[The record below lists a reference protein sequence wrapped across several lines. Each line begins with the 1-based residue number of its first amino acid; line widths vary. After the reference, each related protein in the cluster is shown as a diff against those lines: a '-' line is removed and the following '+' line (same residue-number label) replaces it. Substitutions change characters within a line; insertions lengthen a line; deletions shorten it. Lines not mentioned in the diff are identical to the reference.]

1 MCSAW
6 YSANAEQ
13 NKLIGF
19 VSISIRVL
27 MWACELCAAHHIDIL
42 LCMYTSICA
51 PSITKSN
58 RLKYQ
63 KYNSVEQLLEIDP
76 LPTSVH
82 MIFVAINYHCS
93 CEQECAEFLRSL
105 RSHMQNSNQQSW
117 KFTEISTSRLVI
129 SYYTIVCSVHLTYFA
144 FILSVIGIQTR
155 KKTRL
160 REGKRPLLHSI

>member
-1 MCSAW
+1 MCWCERVSFARLTTLTSFCACTHQ
-6 YSANAEQ
+6 YVLQASDTHQ
-13 NKLIGF
+13 NGSLSNF
-19 VSISIRVL
+19 
-27 MWACELCAAHHIDIL
+27 
-42 LCMYTSICA
+42 
-51 PSITKSN
+51 TKSN